1 MIAAEKGYV
10 ELVELLLD
18 LKVEVKPKDRHGKN
32 ALFYALEP
40 QAENVDLISILV
52 DKGADVNSETADKMT
67 PLIKA
72 VEKGFLHIAKILLQK
87 NAYVNAAL
95 ENSGMVASLT

>member
-10 ELVELLLD
+10 ELVELLFD
-18 LKVEVKPKDRHGKN
+18 LRVEVKPKDKYGKN

-40 QAENVDLISILV
+40 QAENVDLISLLV
-52 DKGADVNSETADKMT
+52 DKGADVNSEIADKMT

-72 VEKGFLHIAKILLQK
+72 VEKGFLQIAKILLQK
-87 NAYVNAAL
+87 DAYVNAAL
-95 ENSGMVASLT
+95 ESSGIMIYLT